1 VPADSVRKYPT
12 LKESSTCLEGGCNVR
27 GLEAV
32 SIRSQ
37 FTHNAPRLFEYRW
50 QVLVHEND
58 FVKDYRLGRSTPM
71 KQIRRRER
79 PNILWPTTMK
89 FIHSVL

>member
-1 VPADSVRKYPT
+1 MP
-12 LKESSTCLEGGCNVR
+12 KENSTYLEGGCNVR
-27 GLEAV
+27 RLEAV
-32 SIRSQ
+32 SIRRH
-37 FTHNAPRLFEYRW
+37 FTHNAPRLFESRW

-58 FVKDYRLGRSTPM
+58 FVKNYRLGRSTPM

-89 FIHSVL
+89 FIHGML

>member
-1 VPADSVRKYPT
+1 M

-27 GLEAV
+27 RLETV
-32 SIRSQ
+32 PIRRH
-37 FTHNAPRLFEYRW
+37 FTHNAPRLFESRW

-58 FVKDYRLGRSTPM
+58 FVKNYRLGRSTPM

-89 FIHSVL
+89 FIHGML